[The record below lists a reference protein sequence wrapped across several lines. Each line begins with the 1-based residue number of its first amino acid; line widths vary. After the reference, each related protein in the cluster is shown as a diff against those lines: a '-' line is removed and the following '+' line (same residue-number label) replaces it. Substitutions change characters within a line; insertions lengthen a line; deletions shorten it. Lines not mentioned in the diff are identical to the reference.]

1 VIFSSKNEDG
11 VPKWKQV
18 LDGTATVTRRLKPV
32 KIGKVYAV
40 QPNRGKKAMCYIRVI
55 SCFRTPD
62 FTCYRFR
69 PEEEAKKEG
78 FMTYEGL
85 INFFAGKNIDIM
97 DTYRIEFE
105 VMK

>member
-1 VIFSSKNEDG
+1 MGNRKRRRGKGENVIFCSKNEDG
-11 VPKWKQV
+11 
-18 LDGTATVTRRLKPV
+18 
-32 KIGKVYAV
+32 
-40 QPNRGKKAMCYIRVI
+40 VI

-62 FTCYRFR
+62 FACYRFR